1 MLRIERYPNSR
12 FWALWDGQDLVAVV
26 VYKKGAAELL
36 RRLAGQAGCRRRA
49 ATSGSVTDARRPAG
63 TGGLGGTPRANP
75 PPRRRARRPACV
87 QRQCGGST
95 PCAPPSLPSPR
106 PPGGDVGPVPPQ
118 PA

>member
-75 PPRRRARRPACV
+75 ATVAAGTPPRVRTAAVRGYDAARTPFVTLPAA
-87 QRQCGGST
+87 T
-95 PCAPPSLPSPR
+95 P
-106 PPGGDVGPVPPQ
+106 
-118 PA
+118 